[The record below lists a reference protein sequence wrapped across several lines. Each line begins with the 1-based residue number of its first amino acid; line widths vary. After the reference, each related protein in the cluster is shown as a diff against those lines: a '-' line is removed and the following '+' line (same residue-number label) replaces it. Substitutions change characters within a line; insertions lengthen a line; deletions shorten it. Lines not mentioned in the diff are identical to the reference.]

1 MSSNLTV
8 PTILSFKPSKPPICC
23 YSMKVSAEDAIK
35 TLGLKPHREGGWF
48 RRTYESEHMLQLAQ
62 GSRPCGTSILYLL
75 KKSEVSR
82 LHSLRSDET
91 WYFHRG
97 NSLELNLFDSGE
109 FRCVH
114 LGNAIELGQ
123 VPQATI
129 SAGTVFGAFPCGP
142 EEWSLVSCSVS
153 PGFDYA
159 DLIWPDA
166 DELKKQYPEKES
178 LLRKL
183 APLQ

>member
-1 MSSNLTV
+1 
-8 PTILSFKPSKPPICC
+8 
-23 YSMKVSAEDAIK
+23 MKDSAAEMIK
-35 TLGLKPHREGGWF
+35 TLGLMPHREGGWF
-48 RRTYESEHMLQLAQ
+48 RRTYESEQKLRLAQ
-62 GSRPCGTSILYLL
+62 GSRPCATSILYFL
-75 KKSEVSR
+75 KKNEVSR

-109 FRCVH
+109 YRCVQ
-114 LGNAIELGQ
+114 LGNDIDSGQ

-129 SAGTVFGAFPCGP
+129 GAGTFFGAIPFGP

-159 DLIWPDA
+159 DLIWPDE
-166 DELKKQYPEKES
+166 DELRNQYPEKES

-183 APLQ
+183 VPLQ